1 MFNIDETDRKILNH
15 LKVDGR
21 ASITTLAGA
30 LGLARG
36 TVQSRLTQINQSPTI
51 KSVTTEF

>member
-36 TVQSRLTQINQSPTI
+36 TVQSHLTQLNDSAWFLTNKPTY
-51 KSVTTEF
+51 